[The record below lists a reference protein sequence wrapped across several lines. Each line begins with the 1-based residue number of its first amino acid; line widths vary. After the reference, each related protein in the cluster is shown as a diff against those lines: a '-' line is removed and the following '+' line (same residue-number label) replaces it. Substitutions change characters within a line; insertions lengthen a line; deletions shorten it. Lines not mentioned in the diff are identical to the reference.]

1 MNVQMWYDDSE
12 KLDFHFR
19 EHSFLNNPRTPREL
33 KRSRG
38 TVTFCGHDKFQPGQ
52 VRARLSEMTD
62 VAGWSHTDS
71 VRGNKPHPTY
81 QPDPSIHSE
90 AQVGDADGTVRRAG

>member
-19 EHSFLNNPRTPREL
+19 EHSFLNNPHTPREL

-52 VRARLSEMTD
+52 VRERLND
-62 VAGWSHTDS
+62 
-71 VRGNKPHPTY
+71 
-81 QPDPSIHSE
+81 
-90 AQVGDADGTVRRAG
+90 